1 MNALQVPFQRAPD
14 AAKAK
19 PALHDL
25 IPGFKGIAPFLT
37 LSEREGMITRTAKL
51 LVEKFTNLPSA
62 KEMAAVAYSGRAKKG
77 WYNSSAKALVSV
89 FGQEDAPRFAAL
101 LAALSPQTS
110 VESNLM
116 NAANVWRGWIEADRP
131 KDERSIMR
139 ILGENVEGDK
149 GPGSVLPAWVNNS
162 VRALTAA
169 DGEPVT
175 ISGPKVTSFMQ
186 NLLGEVNE
194 VTNDT
199 WMANWAGIKQEAF
212 KGADRGEA
220 DQSVTSTV
228 RVLAI

>member
-1 MNALQVPFQRAPD
+1 
-14 AAKAK
+14 
-19 PALHDL
+19 
-25 IPGFKGIAPFLT
+25 
-37 LSEREGMITRTAKL
+37 
-51 LVEKFTNLPSA
+51 
-62 KEMAAVAYSGRAKKG
+62 
-77 WYNSSAKALVSV
+77 
-89 FGQEDAPRFAAL
+89 
-101 LAALSPQTS
+101 
-110 VESNLM
+110 
-116 NAANVWRGWIEADRP
+116 
-131 KDERSIMR
+131 MR

-212 KGADRGEA
+212 KGAKLTEERPTRSA
-220 DQSVTSTV
+220 TSTV
-228 RVLAI
+228 RVQAI